1 MRKKR
6 VDYNKEFSYGC
17 NAELYCDVSL
27 ESYYTFESL
36 YNKLINSDNFDDYY
50 MLVIDDLNKNFI
62 NCIVYSQMC
71 IESLLNYYILLYFDK
86 ETSEEIFDKLNI
98 KQKLV
103 FISKV
108 LFNKN
113 INKGSLLF
121 DSVGFVMKNRN
132 EFVHNK
138 TNYMKYS
145 DEPQSDDF
153 DFKKDIMDDHR
164 KIKKSIIAIIETAT
178 FLEDKKHENYML
190 EMLFLCDF
198 EKLEKQKYREQAVKD
213 FKIKMAIDDF

>member
-71 IESLLNYYILLYFDK
+71 IESLLNYYILLYF
-86 ETSEEIFDKLNI
+86 L
-98 KQKLV
+98 
-103 FISKV
+103 
-108 LFNKN
+108 
-113 INKGSLLF
+113 
-121 DSVGFVMKNRN
+121 
-132 EFVHNK
+132 
-138 TNYMKYS
+138 
-145 DEPQSDDF
+145 
-153 DFKKDIMDDHR
+153 
-164 KIKKSIIAIIETAT
+164 
-178 FLEDKKHENYML
+178 
-190 EMLFLCDF
+190 
-198 EKLEKQKYREQAVKD
+198 
-213 FKIKMAIDDF
+213 